1 MIELSTPIEL
11 IEKTIELIENERKV
25 QKLQQKE
32 LALKADIPFP
42 TYKDF
47 VYKKRVS
54 LENILKLFIALR
66 LFDNLN
72 GLLKQREIKSLEE
85 IKNESKLPKRI
96 VKWVNMKLKL
106 SSMIKRLELFY

>member
-47 VYKKRVS
+47 VYKKRIS
-54 LENILKLFIALR
+54 FENILKLFIALR
-66 LFDNLN
+66 LFENLN
-72 GLLKQREIKSLEE
+72 GFLKQREIKSLEE
-85 IKNESKLPKRI
+85 IKNEIKLPKRI
-96 VKWVNMKLKL
+96 VK
-106 SSMIKRLELFY
+106 

>member
-32 LALKADIPFP
+32 LALKANIPLP
-42 TYKDF
+42 TYKQF
-47 VYKKRVS
+47 IYFYKIS
-54 LENILKLFIALR
+54 FENLIKLFIALK

-72 GLLKQREIKSLEE
+72 GLLKNKEYKTLNEIKQ
-85 IKNESKLPKRI
+85 KDKLPKRI
-96 VKWVNMKLKL
+96 DKWAWK
-106 SSMIKRLELFY
+106 

>member
-11 IEKTIELIENERKV
+11 IEKTIELVENERKV

-47 VYKKRVS
+47 VYKKRAS
-54 LENILKLFIALR
+54 LSDKNITS
-66 LFDNLN
+66 
-72 GLLKQREIKSLEE
+72 Q
-85 IKNESKLPKRI
+85 
-96 VKWVNMKLKL
+96 
-106 SSMIKRLELFY
+106 

>member
-1 MIELSTPIEL
+1 MLELSTPIEL

-42 TYKDF
+42 TSKDF
-47 VYKKRVS
+47 VYKKRAS
-54 LENILKLFIALR
+54 FENILKLFIALR

-85 IKNESKLPKRI
+85 IRNESKLPKRI
-96 VKWVNMKLKL
+96 VK
-106 SSMIKRLELFY
+106 